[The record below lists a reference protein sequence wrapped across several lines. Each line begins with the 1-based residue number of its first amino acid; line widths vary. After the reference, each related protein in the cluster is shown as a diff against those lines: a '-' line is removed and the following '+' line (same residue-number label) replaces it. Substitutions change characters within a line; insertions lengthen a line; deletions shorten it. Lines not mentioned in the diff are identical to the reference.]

1 MATSYAADTPANQAI
16 VDQMVNGLRSYAIA
30 LRKLNQ
36 QHAALLQFWFNGN
49 PGGSSP
55 ATIVGGYMPASTV
68 PNSGSGL
75 AGATQ
80 VLASG
85 VSTLAGYLQTTDGLN
100 DAAHIDVMVPF
111 AGPGN
116 L

>member
-1 MATSYAADTPANQAI
+1 
-16 VDQMVNGLRSYAIA
+16 MVNGLRSYAIA

-36 QHAALLQFWFNGN
+36 QYAALLQFWFNGN
-49 PGGSSP
+49 PGGTSP
-55 ATIVGGYMPASTV
+55 ANIIAGYTSTSTI
-68 PNSGSGL
+68 PNNGSGL

-85 VSTLAGYLQTTDGLN
+85 VSTMAGYLQTTDAMN
-100 DAAHIDVMVPF
+100 DAPHVDVMVPF
-111 AGPGN
+111 AGPTN